1 MTEAKKKDMELKENK
16 PHKNIRGKE
25 YYAQAIDEATQRR
38 LPQQTPILRLREFVR
53 WAQSQGLCKSEYDFE
68 RMCSLS
74 PKYISN
80 NANSGKGNIGTEML
94 GRIVKAFPQL
104 NLAWICTGEGPM
116 LMQDGENTL
125 NVDYKQAYEAAML
138 QIEALNRI
146 IKQLNK

>member
-1 MTEAKKKDMELKENK
+1 MEPQNNK
-16 PHKNIRGKE
+16 PHANIRGKE
-25 YYAQAIDEATQRR
+25 YYAQAIEEAKERME
-38 LPQQTPILRLREFVR
+38 PNQTPIQRLRAFVQ

-68 RMCSLS
+68 RICCLS

-104 NLAWICTGEGPM
+104 NLAWICTGEGAM
-116 LMQDGENTL
+116 TMQSGDNAL
-125 NVDYKQAYEAAML
+125 NADYKQAYEAAMM

-146 IKQLNK
+146 IKQLNQ